1 MNNEIFIEIKNLYKD
16 YYKAHQ
22 KIEVLRG
29 LNLEIKR
36 GEIFAIVGA
45 SGVGK
50 SSLLHII
57 GTLDHPT
64 KGTVLFSG
72 EDIFSKKRNSFLN
85 TFRNKKIGFV
95 FQFHYLM
102 NEFTALENA
111 MMPALVQGMPRA
123 EAEEKAKTLL
133 DELKLGNRLQH
144 KPGELSGGEQQRVAI
159 ARALINEPEIILA
172 DEPTGNLDTKTAREV
187 QDLFIMLNETKKI
200 TTLIV
205 THNEPFAKKLHRV
218 VKLEDGTVYHIN

>member
-1 MNNEIFIEIKNLYKD
+1 MNKVTFIEIRDLDKD

-22 KIEVLRG
+22 KIEVLKG
-29 LNLEIKR
+29 LNVSIRR

-50 SSLLHII
+50 STLLHII

-64 KGTVLFSG
+64 RGNILFNG
-72 EDIFSKKRNSFLN
+72 EDVFTKKNSSLN
-85 TFRNKKIGFV
+85 SFRNKKIGFV

-102 NEFTALENA
+102 NEFSALENA
-111 MMPALVQGMPRA
+111 MMPALVGGASHSTAKERA
-123 EAEEKAKTLL
+123 QIILN
-133 DELKLGNRLQH
+133 ELGLGNRLHH

-187 QDLFIMLNETKKI
+187 QDLFLMLNETKKV

-205 THNEPFAKKLHRV
+205 THNEPFAKKLGRI
-218 VKLEDGTVYHIN
+218 VKLEDGIAKEL